1 MPETVSLDLGG
12 RTFSIEVGKVAKQA
26 SGSAWVRYG
35 DTVVLVAAVASK
47 YPIDKDFFP
56 LSVEYREKTYA
67 AGKIP
72 GGFFKR
78 EGRPTEKEILSS
90 RLIDRPLRP
99 LFPDGFRNEI
109 QISATVLSS
118 DQANDSDVMGI
129 TGASAALM
137 VSDIP
142 FPEPVSGVRVGLI
155 DGKLILNPTFQE
167 LEQSALDMVVAG
179 TDSSIVMVEGGAREV
194 PEPTVVEA
202 LQFAHKHIVELNKIQ
217 HELKKRIG
225 KPKRE
230 ITLPQ
235 KDASLTADVERAFGD
250 RIRKANEIPT
260 KDERQ
265 MELDKVKEEATVR
278 FKESHPETVK
288 QLGGILEHI
297 ESQDLRKRILKD
309 NKRADGRG
317 PDDIRAI
324 TCEVG
329 VLPRTHGSA
338 LFTRGQTQSL
348 VATTLGTKVDEQRV
362 EELEGQSWKSYMLH
376 YNFPPFSVGEVRP
389 MRGPGRRE
397 IGHGALAER
406 AIEPLIPSDID
417 FPYTIRIVSDILE
430 SNGSSSMATVC
441 GGSLSLMDAGVPIKT
456 HVAGI
461 AMGLIMEGKDVAI
474 LTDILGVEDHL
485 GDMDFKVTGTR
496 EGITAFQMDIKIE
509 GLSMDIMTRALEKA
523 RVARMHVLQKMEEA
537 ISKPRAEL
545 SPYAPRIYIIMIDP
559 DKIREVI
566 GPGGK
571 MIKKISAETGTQ
583 IDIEDTGEVRIAA
596 FSGADGD
603 RAREIIRGITE
614 DPEIGRIYSG
624 TVRRVVPFG
633 AFVEISPGKD
643 GLVHIS
649 ELETHRVERVEDVIN
664 EGDTVLVKVIG
675 IDREGKIKLSRK
687 QALPGYV
694 DTGEPASTGGRPS
707 GGGGGDRPRRR
718 PEHSRR

>member
-1 MPETVSLDLGG
+1 MPESVSLDLGG

-56 LSVEYREKTYA
+56 LSVDYREKTYA

-99 LFPDGFRNEI
+99 LFPDAFRYEI
-109 QISATVLSS
+109 QIAATVLSS
-118 DQANDSDVMGI
+118 DQQNDSDVLGV

-142 FPEPVSGVRVGLI
+142 FPEPVSAVRIGLI
-155 DGKLILNPTFQE
+155 DGTLILNPTFPE
-167 LEQSALDMVVAG
+167 LEGSALDMVVAG

-194 PEPTVVEA
+194 PEAKVVEA
-202 LQFAHKHIVELNKIQ
+202 LEFAHKHIVQLNKLQ
-217 HELKKRIG
+217 HELRARIG
-225 KPKRE
+225 KPKRIFSVPE
-230 ITLPQ
+230 
-235 KDASLTADVERAFGD
+235 KDESLERDVDVAFGE
-250 RIRKANEIPT
+250 RIRAANAIQT
-260 KDERQ
+260 KEERQ
-265 MELDKVKEEATVR
+265 AVLDHVKEEALAK
-278 FKESHPETVK
+278 FQESHPDMKK
-288 QLGGILEHI
+288 QIVEVLEHI
-297 ESQDLRKRILKD
+297 ESKDLRRRILKEGR
-309 NKRADGRG
+309 RADGRG
-317 PDDIRAI
+317 LDAIRPI

-348 VATTLGTKVDEQRV
+348 VVTTLGTKVDEQRV

-406 AIEPLIPSDID
+406 AIEPLIPTDLD

-441 GGSLSLMDAGVPIKT
+441 GGSLSLMDAGVPIKA

-461 AMGLIMEGKDVAI
+461 AMGLIKEGNDVAI
-474 LTDILGVEDHL
+474 LTDILGIEDHL

-496 EGITAFQMDIKIE
+496 AGITAFQMDIKIE

-523 RVARMHVLQKMEEA
+523 RVARMHILEKMEAA
-537 ISKPRAEL
+537 ITKPRAEL
-545 SPYAPRIYIIMIDP
+545 SPYAPRIYIMMIDP

-583 IDIEDTGEVRIAA
+583 IDIQDTGEVRIAA

-614 DPEIGRIYSG
+614 DPEIGRIYQG
-624 TVRRVVPFG
+624 VVRRVVPFG

-649 ELETHRVERVEDVIN
+649 ELEPKRVERVEDVIN
-664 EGDTVLVKVIG
+664 EGDSVLVKVIG

-694 DTGEPASTGGRPS
+694 PEAESPGGEPSS
-707 GGGGGDRPRRR
+707 GGGGERRRR

>member
-1 MPETVSLDLGG
+1 MPESVSLELGG
-12 RTFSIEVGKVAKQA
+12 RNYSIQVGKVAKQA
-26 SGSAWVRYG
+26 SGATWIQYG
-35 DTVVLVAAVASK
+35 ETVILTAAVASK
-47 YPIDKDFFP
+47 NPIDKDFFP
-56 LSVEYREKTYA
+56 LSVQYREKTYA

-118 DQANDSDVMGI
+118 DQANDSDILGI

-142 FPEPVSGVRVGLI
+142 FPEPVSGVRVGQI
-155 DGKLILNPTFQE
+155 EGKLVLNPTFQE

-179 TDSSIVMVEGGAREV
+179 TDSSTGRVEGGAREV
-194 PEPTVVEA
+194 SEAVVVDA
-202 LQFAHKHIVELNKIQ
+202 LRFAHQHIIELNKLQI
-217 HELKKRIG
+217 ELRRRVG

-230 ITLPQ
+230 FVVPQ
-235 KDASLTADVERAFGD
+235 KDASLEAAVEREFGG
-250 RIRKANEIPT
+250 RIRKANEIQT
-260 KDERQ
+260 KEERQ
-265 MELDKVKEEATVR
+265 GELDRIKEEALAK
-278 FKESHPETVK
+278 FEESHPEMGK
-288 QLGGILEHI
+288 QIASILEHI
-297 ESQDLRKRILKD
+297 ESQDLRRRILKD
-309 NKRADGRG
+309 GKRADGRA
-317 PDDIRAI
+317 PDDIREI
-324 TCEVG
+324 TCEIG

-441 GGSLSLMDAGVPIKT
+441 GGSLSLMDAGVPIKS

-461 AMGLIMEGKDVAI
+461 AMGLIQEGKDVAI
-474 LTDILGVEDHL
+474 LTDILG
-485 GDMDFKVTGTR
+485 
-496 EGITAFQMDIKIE
+496 
-509 GLSMDIMTRALEKA
+509 S
-523 RVARMHVLQKMEEA
+523 
-537 ISKPRAEL
+537 
-545 SPYAPRIYIIMIDP
+545 
-559 DKIREVI
+559 
-566 GPGGK
+566 
-571 MIKKISAETGTQ
+571 
-583 IDIEDTGEVRIAA
+583 GEVRIAA

-603 RAREIIRGITE
+603 RAREIIRSITE
-614 DPEIGRIYSG
+614 GPEIGRIYSG

-649 ELETHRVERVEDVIN
+649 ELEPHRVERVEDVIN

-694 DTGEPASTGGRPS
+694 DTGEPAAAGGGSRG
-707 GGGGGDRPRRR
+707 GGGGGDRPERR
-718 PEHSRR
+718 PEHARR

>member
-1 MPETVSLDLGG
+1 MPESVRLDLGG
-12 RTFSIEVGKVAKQA
+12 RPFTIEVGKVAKQA

-67 AGKIP
+67 AGRIP

-99 LFPDGFRNEI
+99 LFPEGFRNEI

-118 DQANDSDVMGI
+118 DQANDSDILGI

-142 FPEPVSGVRVGLI
+142 FPEPVSGVRVGMI

-167 LEQSALDMVVAG
+167 LDESALDMVVAG

-194 PEPTVVEA
+194 PEARIVEA
-202 LQFAHKHIVELNKIQ
+202 LEFAHKHIIELNRLQ
-217 HELKKRIG
+217 HDLRTRIG

-230 ITLPQ
+230 FVVPARDEELEGLI
-235 KDASLTADVERAFGD
+235 DREFGD
-250 RIRKANEIPT
+250 QVRRANEIQT
-260 KDERQ
+260 KEERQ
-265 MELDKVKEEATVR
+265 AELDRVKQQALER
-278 FKESHPETVK
+278 FQESHPDMGRQIGNV
-288 QLGGILEHI
+288 LEHI
-297 ESQDLRKRILKD
+297 ESQDLRRRILRD
-309 NKRADGRG
+309 HRRADGRG
-317 PDDIRAI
+317 LDDIRAI
-324 TCEVG
+324 NCEVG

-406 AIEPLIPSDID
+406 AIEPLIPSDVD
-417 FPYTIRIVSDILE
+417 FPYTIRVVSDILE

-461 AMGLIMEGKDVAI
+461 AMGLIKEGPDVAI

-496 EGITAFQMDIKIE
+496 DGVTAFQMDIKIE
-509 GLSMDIMTRALEKA
+509 GLSMEIMARALEKA
-523 RVARMHVLQKMEEA
+523 RVARMHVLEKMEGA
-537 ISKPRAEL
+537 ITRPRPEL
-545 SPYAPRIYIIMIDP
+545 SPFAPRIYIMMIDP

-583 IDIEDTGEVRIAA
+583 IDIEDSGEIRIAA

-603 RAREIIRGITE
+603 RARDIIRSITE
-614 DPEIGRIYSG
+614 DPEVGRIYSG
-624 TVRRVVPFG
+624 VVRRVVPFG

-687 QALPGYV
+687 QALPGYEESG
-694 DTGEPASTGGRPS
+694 DSEAGARRPPRDGGER
-707 GGGGGDRPRRR
+707 RRR

>member
-1 MPETVSLDLGG
+1 MPESVSLDLGG

-118 DQANDSDVMGI
+118 DQANDSDILGI
-129 TGASAALM
+129 TGASVALM

-142 FPEPVSGVRVGLI
+142 FPEPVSGVRVGFVE
-155 DGKLILNPTFQE
+155 GKLVLNPTFQE

-194 PEPTVVEA
+194 PEATVVEA
-202 LQFAHKHIVELNKIQ
+202 LRFAHKHILELNKIQ
-217 HELKKRIG
+217 VELRRRIG

-230 ITLPQ
+230 FAVPP
-235 KDASLTADVERAFGD
+235 KDAGLEAAVEREFGD
-250 RIRKANEIPT
+250 RVRRANEIQT
-260 KDERQ
+260 KEERQ
-265 MELDKVKEEATVR
+265 AELDRVKEEALAK
-278 FKESHPETVK
+278 FEESHPDMGK
-288 QLGGILEHI
+288 QIATILEHI
-297 ESQDLRKRILKD
+297 ESQDLRRRILKEGR
-309 NKRADGRG
+309 RADGRG

-417 FPYTIRIVSDILE
+417 FPYTIRVVSDILE

-441 GGSLSLMDAGVPIKT
+441 GGSLSLMDAGVPIKA

-461 AMGLIMEGKDVAI
+461 AMGLIKDGNDIAI

-509 GLSMDIMTRALEKA
+509 GLSMDIMSRALEKA
-523 RVARMHVLQKMEEA
+523 RVARMHVLGKMEAA
-537 ISKPRAEL
+537 IATPRAEL
-545 SPYAPRIYIIMIDP
+545 SPYAPRIYIMMIDP

-583 IDIEDTGEVRIAA
+583 IDIEDSGEVRIAA

-603 RAREIIRGITE
+603 RARDIIRSITE
-614 DPEIGRIYSG
+614 DPEVGRIYSG
-624 TVRRVVPFG
+624 IVRRVVPFG

-649 ELETHRVERVEDVIN
+649 ELEPHRVERVEDVIN

-687 QALPGYV
+687 QALPGYEESG
-694 DTGEPASTGGRPS
+694 DHEAQRRPP
-707 GGGGGDRPRRR
+707 GGGGERPRRK

>member
-1 MPETVSLDLGG
+1 MPESVSLDLGG

-35 DTVVLVAAVASK
+35 DTVVLVAVVGSK
-47 YPIDKDFFP
+47 YPIEKDFFP

-155 DGKLILNPTFQE
+155 EDKLVLNPTFQE
-167 LEQSALDMVVAG
+167 LENSKLDMVVAG

-194 PEPTVVEA
+194 PEAKVVEA
-202 LQFAHKHIVELNKIQ
+202 LQFAHKHIIELNKIQ

-230 ITLPQ
+230 FAVPK
-235 KDASLTADVERAFGD
+235 KDPGLEAAVDKAFGD
-250 RIRKANEIPT
+250 RIRRANEIQT
-260 KDERQ
+260 KEERQ
-265 MELDKVKEEATVR
+265 EELDRVKEEALAK
-278 FKESHPETVK
+278 FQESHPDMGK
-288 QLGGILEHI
+288 QIAGMLEHL
-297 ESQDLRKRILKD
+297 ESQDLRRRILKD
-309 NKRADGRG
+309 HKRADGRG

-348 VATTLGTKVDEQRV
+348 VAATLGTKVDEQRV

-406 AIEPLIPSDID
+406 AIEPLIPTDID
-417 FPYTIRIVSDILE
+417 FPYTIRVVSEILE

-441 GGSLSLMDAGVPIKT
+441 GGSLSLMDAGVPIKA

-461 AMGLIMEGKDVAI
+461 AMGLIKEGNDIAI

-496 EGITAFQMDIKIE
+496 EGITAFQMDMKIE
-509 GLSMDIMTRALEKA
+509 GLSMDIMAKALEKA
-523 RVARMHVLQKMEEA
+523 RVARMHVLAKMEAA
-537 ISKPRAEL
+537 IASPRPEL
-545 SPYAPRIYIIMIDP
+545 SPYAPRIYIMMIDP

-583 IDIEDTGEVRIAA
+583 IDIEDTGEIRIAA

-664 EGDTVLVKVIG
+664 EGDIVLVKVIG

-694 DTGEPASTGGRPS
+694 DTGEPASSGGGRPP
-707 GGGGGDRPRRR
+707 GGGGDRPRRR